1 MEAVFKPMT
10 PEQEAHLRRIK
21 ETFSALC
28 EAKYRRGQNEHG
40 GDLHLKDGLLD
51 MAIEE
56 VIDLT
61 TYLFSMK
68 EQQTSLVKN
77 RGQVL
82 LWDMDNTL
90 CKGISWTPEDCLRAE
105 PNLENIEK
113 VNALSKNHFII
124 IYTARRDENIPA
136 TLEWLRRNN
145 IRFHAISNTKIG
157 GLYVD
162 SENLR
167 PSDV

>member
-1 MEAVFKPMT
+1 MT
-10 PEQEAHLRRIK
+10 PEQEAHLQRIK
-21 ETFSALC
+21 DKFVLLC
-28 EAKYRRGQNEHG
+28 DAKYRHGQQEHG

-90 CKGISWTPEDCLRAE
+90 CKGVAWTPEDCLRAE

-113 VNALSKNHFII
+113 VNRLSKDHTVIV
-124 IYTARRDENIPA
+124 YTARCNELLPA
-136 TLEWLRRNN
+136 TQDWLDRNGVK
-145 IRFHAISNTKIG
+145 RHAISNTKIA
-157 GLYVD
+157 GLYID
-162 SENLR
+162 SDNLR